1 MQSGREL
8 PIKIEDPLFL
18 GRGLDD
24 RIFVQRLAQEQ
35 ENR

>member
-18 GRGLDD
+18 GGGLDD
-24 RIFVQRLAQEQ
+24 RNFVQRLAQEQ

>member
-1 MQSGREL
+1 VQSGREL

-18 GRGLDD
+18 ERGLDD